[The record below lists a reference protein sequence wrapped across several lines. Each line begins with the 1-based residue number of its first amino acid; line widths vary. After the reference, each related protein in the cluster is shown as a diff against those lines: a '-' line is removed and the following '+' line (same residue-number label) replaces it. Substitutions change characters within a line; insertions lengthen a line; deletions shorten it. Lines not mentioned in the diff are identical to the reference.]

1 MGFTKRARRLK
12 CGTPVSFERRYPP
25 AIPSEP
31 PVGFVFRLCA
41 VAAAVR
47 TAPCQAARS
56 GVWQGLQTIRT
67 VPARARETWPV
78 SVALRPA
85 FQPVPAAKHHC
96 NAARAG
102 RSFGIRCGY
111 EASSPR
117 CPQRSHHTG
126 QKTAA
131 IRKVNGPE
139 RARFAAALPETKK
152 QKAGAGRCP
161 APVLLEKWREG
172 IPLSNGYI
180 AFKRIAALSYM
191 PMLFSSAST
200 APSLNS

>member
-56 GVWQGLQTIRT
+56 GVWQGLQAIRI

-85 FQPVPAAKHHC
+85 FQPVPAAKHHRP
-96 NAARAG
+96 AV
-102 RSFGIRCGY
+102 RC
-111 EASSPR
+111 
-117 CPQRSHHTG
+117 
-126 QKTAA
+126 AA
-131 IRKVNGPE
+131 IMQGRKP
-139 RARFAAALPETKK
+139 RPPAKRMAQSAPASRPHCLRPKK

-161 APVLLEKWREG
+161 APVLLEKWGEG

>member
-1 MGFTKRARRLK
+1 MDFTKRARRLK
-12 CGTPVSFERRYPP
+12 YGAPVSFEQHYQPVIPP
-25 AIPSEP
+25 KT
-31 PVGFVFRLCA
+31 PVVFTFRLYA

-47 TAPCQAARS
+47 TAPCQATQRR
-56 GVWQGLQTIRT
+56 GLTWFRQ
-67 VPARARETWPV
+67 REIERPSPTRCPPPTP
-78 SVALRPA
+78 RPA

-111 EASSPR
+111 EAASPR
-117 CPQRSHHTG
+117 CPLRSHHTG

-131 IRKVNGPE
+131 SRKAGGPE
-139 RARFAAALPETKK
+139 RARFAAVLSETKK
-152 QKAGAGRCP
+152 QKAGAGQRP

-172 IPLSNGYI
+172 ISLSNGYI